1 MSAPA
6 QPSDPPVPHSPDTR
20 FEALEMKLAYLE
32 RSNQELGDVIYRQQQ
47 ELDALK
53 ARMEQLVD
61 QLRAAADGPPEY
73 APADE
78 KPPHY

>member
-1 MSAPA
+1 
-6 QPSDPPVPHSPDTR
+6 VPQSPDTR

-47 ELDALK
+47 ELDALR
-53 ARMEQLVD
+53 ARVERLVD
-61 QLRAAADGPPEY
+61 QVRAAADGPSDF
-73 APADE
+73 APANE

>member
-1 MSAPA
+1 M
-6 QPSDPPVPHSPDTR
+6 DTR

-53 ARMEQLVD
+53 ARMERLID
-61 QLRAAADGPPEY
+61 QVRAAADGAQDY
-73 APADE
+73 TATDE